1 LFAREAARLFRVED
15 LKTLTERLNRPA
27 SSPSSAPSVWRR
39 YAKRIAIL
47 AVAGVS
53 LYLFLP
59 SLIAVFSSYRSLT
72 HLDWYFAVLVVACE
86 IASFVWLWQLD
97 RIALH
102 TRAWFPVA
110 AAQLSGNAVG
120 RVVPGG
126 GATATAFTVSMLR
139 RAGVHAGEAA
149 AAFGASAGLQLAT
162 TLALPVLALPAIIGG
177 APVSHS
183 LATAAYLGIGLLVV
197 LLAAAAAAFLTD
209 APLELVGRAI
219 QWLLNATIRRHR
231 HVSELPQK
239 LLADRDFIR
248 TTLGERWKGAVVAAA
263 GNTGFDYLAL
273 LCALRAVGA
282 NPRPSLVLLAYT
294 TGELLA
300 LIPFTPGG
308 LGFVE
313 AGLVGTLTLAGVP
326 GRAALAATLVYR
338 LASYWLP
345 IPAGGLAY
353 LLFRRRYDGSRANT
367 TDARSALGNYT
378 SRDPDEP

>member
-1 LFAREAARLFRVED
+1 M
-15 LKTLTERLNRPA
+15 
-27 SSPSSAPSVWRR
+27 
-39 YAKRIAIL
+39 
-47 AVAGVS
+47 AGVS

-59 SLIAVFSSYRSLT
+59 SLIAVFSSWRSLT
-72 HLDWYFAVLVVACE
+72 HLDWYFAVLVFACE

-102 TRAWFPVA
+102 TRLWFPVV

-120 RVVPGG
+120 RIVPGG

-139 RAGVHAGEAA
+139 RAGVDPGEAA

-162 TLALPVLALPAIIGG
+162 TLALPVLALPAIIFG

-183 LATAAYLGIGLLVV
+183 LAIAAYLGIGVLVV
-197 LLAAAAAAFLTD
+197 LIAAGAAAFLTD
-209 APLELVGRAI
+209 APLELAGRAI
-219 QWLLNATIRRHR
+219 QWLLNATVRRRRH
-231 HVSELPQK
+231 VTGLPEEL
-239 LLADRDFIR
+239 LGDRDFVR

-263 GNTGFDYLAL
+263 LNTGFDYLAL

-282 NPRPSLVLLAYT
+282 DPRPSLVLLAYT

-313 AGLVGTLTLAGVP
+313 AGLVGTLTLAGVS
-326 GRAALAATLVYR
+326 GRAALSATLLYR
-338 LASYWLP
+338 LAAFWLP

-353 LLFRRRYDGSRANT
+353 LFFRRRYGPSRGNT
-367 TDARSALGNYT
+367 TEPRDALANST
-378 SRDPDEP
+378 SDDSGES